1 MVDLVTLTRT
11 MAPQAAPLDVTIVMP
26 CLNEASSLA
35 ACIANA
41 QSALESIAARYGLAG
56 EIVIADNGSTDGSQA
71 LAGGLGARVVPV
83 VRRGYGAAIIGG
95 VEGALGRFLLIGDAD
110 GSYDFEDGV
119 AMIGAL
125 VDGADLC
132 MGSRMSGGIAPG
144 AMPWK
149 NRYIGNPV
157 LTGLLNLLFRSGVDD
172 AHCGL
177 RAIRREAFD
186 TLKLSGDG
194 MEFASE
200 MIVKASLKR
209 LRIVQAPA
217 TLSPDLRDR
226 GPHLRPWRDGW
237 RHLRYLMMLS
247 PAWTFGLPAVLG
259 GAVAAAVLAVALLHH
274 AGLLAGDGPFGD
286 SWAIGAGFLATIAH
300 AAAIMGVAAH
310 VFGVREGYRLRRRRT
325 ASLARIANLE
335 AVAAFGMASAASGT
349 VLLGIIAV
357 RWRDGGF
364 AAPDS
369 VLPMVVAAVLCATG
383 IQSVFGAFVIA
394 IAGGHSTRFV
404 HPRGDA

>member
-1 MVDLVTLTRT
+1 MVDLVTLARGMTGH
-11 MAPQAAPLDVTIVMP
+11 AEPLDVTIVMP
-26 CLNEASSLA
+26 CLDEASSLPT
-35 ACIANA
+35 CIANA
-41 QSALESIAARYGLAG
+41 HRALEAIARRYGLAG
-56 EIVIADNGSTDGSQA
+56 EIVIADNGSTDGSQDIA
-71 LAGGLGARVVPV
+71 LSLGARVVPV
-83 VRRGYGAAIIGG
+83 ARRGYGAAISGG
-95 VEGALGRFLLIGDAD
+95 ANAALGRFLLIGDAD

-119 AMIGAL
+119 VMIGAL

-132 MGSRMSGGIAPG
+132 MGSRLSGGIAPG

-186 TLKLSGDG
+186 ALRLSGDG

-259 GAVAAAVLAVALLHH
+259 GAVAAVVLAVALLHH
-274 AGLLAGDGPFGD
+274 GGLLAGDGPFGD

-325 ASLARIANLE
+325 ARLARIANLE
-335 AVAAFGMASAASGT
+335 AVAAFGMASTAIGT

-383 IQSVFGAFVIA
+383 IQSIFGAFVIA

-404 HPRGDA
+404 APRGDA